1 MTHMRSF
8 FDIAAD
14 IAAGQHGR
22 VSRVQLLDAG
32 VDPYRIRRWL
42 ADGRLRPAHWGVYAL
57 GHEAPSWRAD
67 YMAAQLAGGP
77 GAAISH
83 HAGTKLLSLRRG
95 QAPLPE
101 VSVTTT
107 GARRRPGIVIHRV
120 KSLAGDV
127 AEVDGIRVTTCPRT
141 LLDLAPSTAP
151 EELTRLCHEAWI
163 HHRMRPHHIEACIAR
178 NPTKPG
184 AAKLRQ
190 SQRADVLLSDLEHRF
205 VALLKAHRLPRPRTN
220 IDHQGDKVD
229 CHWPDHGGLTIEL
242 LSYRYH
248 ATRHAF
254 EQDVARRR
262 RSDYVAFT
270 YGDVVERAGQTADE
284 VGALLAACQLSA

>member
-1 MTHMRSF
+1 MRGE
-8 FDIAAD
+8 FDKVVEIAR
-14 IAAGQHGR
+14 GQHGR
-22 VSRVQLLDAG
+22 VARRQLLAAG
-32 VDPYRIRRWL
+32 TGATQIDRWVAEGCL
-42 ADGRLRPAHWGVYAL
+42 LVVHRGVYAVC
-57 GHEAPSWRAD
+57 HDAPSWRAD
-67 YMAAQLAGGP
+67 YMAAQLACGP
-77 GAAISH
+77 LAAISH

-95 QAPLPE
+95 PAPRPE
-101 VSVTTT
+101 VTVPSLA
-107 GARRRPGIVIHRV
+107 GRERPGIVIHRV
-120 KSLAGDV
+120 TSLDGDV
-127 AEVDGIRVTTCPRT
+127 ALVEGIRVTSCPRT
-141 LLDLAPSTAP
+141 LLDLAPSTEP

-163 HHRMRPHHIEACIAR
+163 YHRMRPHHIEACIAR

-190 SQRADVLLSDLEHRF
+190 AQRADVLLSDLEHRF
-205 VALLKAHRLPRPRTN
+205 VALLRRHHLPRPRTN
-220 IDHQGDKVD
+220 IDCNNDKVD
-229 CHWPDHGGLTIEL
+229 CHWPGHGRGGLTIEL

-262 RSDYVAFT
+262 RSNHVAFT